1 MPEAVCCCQTCF
13 DIKVILCANVPSIIV
28 RNAITQ
34 RSYRLLLPEAICC
47 CLQTCNCGFA
57 MRCTSVPSLICLRTK
72 L

>member
-13 DIKVILCANVPSIIV
+13 DIKVILCASVPSIIV

-34 RSYRLLLPEAICC
+34 QSYRLLLPEAICC
-47 CLQTCNCGFA
+47 CLQ
-57 MRCTSVPSLICLRTK
+57 RTSVATKSHCLRTK